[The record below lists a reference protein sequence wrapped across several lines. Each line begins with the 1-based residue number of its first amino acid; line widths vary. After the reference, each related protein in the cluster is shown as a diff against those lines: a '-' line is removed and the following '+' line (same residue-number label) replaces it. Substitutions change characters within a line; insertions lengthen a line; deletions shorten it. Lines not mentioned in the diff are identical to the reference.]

1 MSLMSLLLNCKP
13 VMNIAFNLQ
22 TTFLLIML
30 FSAFVKAHGLAF
42 DSEPNNTTI
51 AATGSNQTFTWKLS
65 LGEKDKSKQLQVQFG
80 PWDRKYKIVK
90 SFFMTVK
97 QEPTG
102 ENETVAR
109 ANQSTARRLHWNGDL
124 SRDYYIAFELVNIQR
139 KDAGDYGIRL
149 RVDYF
154 PPTVLENWF
163 SLIVQDPTPTPYTD
177 TRHITLDVIEGDHVN
192 ITCRTSVE
200 ARSYVM
206 WFKDKVPVYAEQ
218 SKFLS
223 LTNVNRLQGGNYSCV
238 SINQAG
244 NTTSPITTINVL
256 YKPKIHSLRKLISV
270 ALLKRSPITVRC
282 EADGNPS
289 PTFYWHKGDEII
301 HEGFN
306 SSGNASTLSVP
317 PVNDK
322 DSTRYV
328 CIAKNK
334 IGWDALTFQLHKKG
348 K

>member
-1 MSLMSLLLNCKP
+1 MPSLKQS
-13 VMNIAFNLQ
+13 VSYSV
-22 TTFLLIML
+22 
-30 FSAFVKAHGLAF
+30 SAFVKAHGLAF
-42 DSEPNNTTI
+42 DSEPNNTTT

-163 SLIVQDPTPTPYTD
+163 SLIVQVRGFFFSDIQWKGLAKFPPPLPPTHCLAPYNQFCD
-177 TRHITLDVIEGDHVN
+177 
-192 ITCRTSVE
+192 CFFVE
-200 ARSYVM
+200 LGFPILLR
-206 WFKDKVPVYAEQ
+206 W
-218 SKFLS
+218 
-223 LTNVNRLQGGNYSCV
+223 
-238 SINQAG
+238 
-244 NTTSPITTINVL
+244 SPG
-256 YKPKIHSLRKLISV
+256 YP
-270 ALLKRSPITVRC
+270 
-282 EADGNPS
+282 
-289 PTFYWHKGDEII
+289 
-301 HEGFN
+301 
-306 SSGNASTLSVP
+306 
-317 PVNDK
+317 
-322 DSTRYV
+322 
-328 CIAKNK
+328 
-334 IGWDALTFQLHKKG
+334 
-348 K
+348 